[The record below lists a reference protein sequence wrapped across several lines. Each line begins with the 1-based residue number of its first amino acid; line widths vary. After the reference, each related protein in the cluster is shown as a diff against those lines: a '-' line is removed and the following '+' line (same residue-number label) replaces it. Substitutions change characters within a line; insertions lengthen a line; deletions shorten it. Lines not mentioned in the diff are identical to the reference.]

1 MVSFQLRVNK
11 MMMLDMIIIEF
22 LIIKVRLLLTA
33 DFAWLTSELS
43 RLINSP
49 DLCSSKKY
57 MSFEINFVN
66 SWTNLTF
73 GLFPTSGKTYVR
85 IPPHRI

>member
-57 MSFEINFVN
+57 MSFEINFV
-66 SWTNLTF
+66 
-73 GLFPTSGKTYVR
+73 
-85 IPPHRI
+85 

>member
-57 MSFEINFVN
+57 MSFEINFE
-66 SWTNLTF
+66 
-73 GLFPTSGKTYVR
+73 
-85 IPPHRI
+85 